1 MSLPRPKTTRTRT
14 LSEGASAP
22 SAASRVAVD
31 TIAVRAVTACVIGG
45 VRRMPG
51 EYFAVPV
58 DRADA
63 LAQLGYVM
71 PDAYFEMMHPAA
83 AAMWREAGAARMGLL
98 ESSLAVSPDVV
109 TQLWDG
115 EGRILTPDGVP
126 SHYTADT
133 APATVRVLQLTAYDP
148 GSSVYRYHSAANTAP
163 GMRSALVRYGYSNP
177 HCHLRQWDGE
187 LHRTTVELLAMTADV
202 IHVHMDWR
210 TLHHDL
216 RYDLQANQRAAITYH
231 GSVPD
236 DVPGKGMTNDDA
248 DRRMGAIRFGAR
260 PYHARYGVE
269 HYLPIP
275 VPVRD
280 YAALA
285 NTDAAQAARAGGT
298 FRVAHSP
305 TKRAIKGTHT
315 LLVAVEALQRQG
327 VAIEAVLI
335 EDKPHGE
342 ALAIKAGCHATF
354 DSFWLGMQGSGIEGA
369 AMGQAVI
376 AGDARAAEEAAALNG
391 GDCPWTFA
399 DDEPSL
405 IEALRRLATDARY
418 RASEAERVGNY
429 VRRVHDYAAVGAR
442 YRDILTQAN

>member
-22 SAASRVAVD
+22 SAASHALVSVMA
-31 TIAVRAVTACVIGG
+31 TARCMIDG
-45 VRRMPG
+45 VRREPG
-51 EYFAVPV
+51 ERFTVAG

-63 LAQLGYVM
+63 LATLGYVM
-71 PDAYFEMMHPAA
+71 PDAFFEMMHPTAA
-83 AAMWREAGAARMGLL
+83 EMWRTAGVVREGLL
-98 ESSLAVSPDVV
+98 DNSLAVSPDDVDK
-109 TQLWDG
+109 LWNAAG
-115 EGRILTPDGVP
+115 QILTPDGVP
-126 SHYTADT
+126 SHYTAST
-133 APATVRVLQLTAYDP
+133 EPAAVRVLQLTTYDP
-148 GSSVYRYHSAANTAP
+148 GSSVYRYHSAVNTVP
-163 GMRSALVRYGYSNP
+163 GVRSSLVRYGYSNP
-177 HCHLRQWDGE
+177 HSHLRQWDGQ
-187 LHRTTVELLAMTADV
+187 LHRTTVDVLAMTADV

-210 TLHHDL
+210 ALHHDL
-216 RYDLQANQRAAITYH
+216 RYDLREGQRAAITYH

-236 DVPGKGMTNDDA
+236 DVPGYRMTHDDT
-248 DRRMGAIRFGAR
+248 DRRMGALRFGAR

-285 NTDAAQAARAGGT
+285 STDAAQAARAGGT

-354 DSFWLGMQGSGIEGA
+354 DSFWLGMQGSGLEGA

-376 AGDARAAEEAAALNG
+376 AGDRLAAEEAAALNG

-418 RASEAERVGNY
+418 RASEAERVGAY
-429 VRRVHDYAAVGAR
+429 VQRVHAYEAVGAR